1 MEHWQDR
8 TRLLIGDEGIN
19 TLKSKHVL
27 VVGLGGVGAYAAE
40 QLARAG
46 IGRMTIVDG
55 DVVVASNINRQLP
68 ALTNTIGRTKVDV
81 MRERLMLINP
91 EAEIVAICGRYNA
104 DTAAT
109 FHLEEYEYV
118 IDAIDSLA
126 DKALLIN
133 SVSRLP
139 HTELFS
145 SMGAA
150 RKLDPSRI
158 RIAEFRKITGDPL
171 ARALRQRFKQLG
183 AFPERKFLCVYSDEI
198 IPPTQPL
205 SPAQPAEASSDRPE
219 TLPKQPRPNG
229 TLAHIT
235 VIFGN
240 MLASLVIR
248 DRIAG
253 KCLAV

>member
-1 MEHWQDR
+1 MECLASCR
-8 TRLLIGDEGIN
+8 VILFG
-19 TLKSKHVL
+19 V
-27 VVGLGGVGAYAAE
+27 GGVGSWCAE
-40 QLARAG
+40 TLVRSG
-46 IGRMTIVDG
+46 IRHLTIVDG

-68 ALTNTIGRTKVDV
+68 ALTNTIGRAKVDV

-109 FHLEEYEYV
+109 FQLEEYEYV